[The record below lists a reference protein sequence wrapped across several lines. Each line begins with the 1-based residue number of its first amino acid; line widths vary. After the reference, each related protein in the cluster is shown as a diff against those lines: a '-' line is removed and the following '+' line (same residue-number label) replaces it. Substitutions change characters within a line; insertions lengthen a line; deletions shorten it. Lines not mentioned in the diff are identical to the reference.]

1 MTIHDNQCYKYID
14 MLSLANFD
22 LIDWLVFNTNFSN
35 ISATVVYIQWCEIFL
50 LLT

>member
-22 LIDWLVFNTNFSN
+22 LIDWLIGV
-35 ISATVVYIQWCEIFL
+35 
-50 LLT
+50 